1 MNLYID
7 IDRKVAVQGKS
18 NNTFRPVPPFTQGD
32 GEPMVIYL
40 LKNWS
45 GTTYEY
51 VPVSGITLQVALG
64 SKSGS
69 TTVYYTQQFTWTPS
83 TDLANPYWSATLP
96 MNTNG
101 INALLGSKETATAW
115 LEVKKIES
123 AVALVVLSKKVIV
136 EGTVIKPATLTVPA
150 NQTPLSAEAANAAFL
165 GRVIT
170 GSFDVINPTTGKGFR
185 VSAAEDGT
193 PKEDPIT

>member
-7 IDRKVAVQGKS
+7 IDRKVAVQGKD

-40 LKNWS
+40 LRNWS

-51 VPVSGITLQVALG
+51 VPVSGITLQVAIG

-69 TTVYYTQQFTWTPS
+69 VTQYYTQQFTWTPS
-83 TDLANPYWSATLP
+83 SDLGNPYWSATLP

-101 INALLGSKETATAW
+101 INALLGSKETASAW
-115 LEVKKIES
+115 LEVKKIEN
-123 AVALVVLSKKVIV
+123 AVALVILSKKVIV
-136 EGTVIKPATLTVPA
+136 EGTVIKPETLAVPA
-150 NQTPLSAEAANAAFL
+150 NLTPISAEAANAAFL
-165 GRVIT
+165 GRHVV
-170 GSFDVINPTTGKGFR
+170 GSFDVVNATTGKGFR
-185 VSAAEDGT
+185 VSADEDGT
-193 PKEDPIT
+193 AKFDPLQ